1 VTRIA
6 TVAPMPR
13 DLSAHTA
20 STKAELGAIGSV
32 LDQCRE
38 RLSALAVSRGLAV
51 NDPDDPSGDDLLT
64 AIYEAERGVSAAAR
78 LVERAAR

>member
-1 VTRIA
+1 
-6 TVAPMPR
+6 MPR
-13 DLSAHTA
+13 DFSVNTA
-20 STKAELGAIGSV
+20 TTKAELGAIGSV

-38 RLSALAVSRGLAV
+38 RLAALVVSRGLAV
-51 NDPDDPSGDDLLT
+51 NDPDDPTGDDLLT